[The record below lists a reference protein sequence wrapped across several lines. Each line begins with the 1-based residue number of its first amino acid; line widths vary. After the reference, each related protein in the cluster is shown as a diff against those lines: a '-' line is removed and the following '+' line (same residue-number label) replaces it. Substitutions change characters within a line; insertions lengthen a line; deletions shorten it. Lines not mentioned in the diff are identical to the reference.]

1 MPQPSSNNESDTIFS
16 SANEKPSIHSHHHQ
30 VTLCNQVYLDTIP
43 MDILLRIL
51 VCISNDNLQTLSQL
65 SKTSPRLA
73 STIRTFRRQG
83 ITAIPLTFSRE
94 VIQPFRGLSINL
106 LSNGDINIRKTQEP
120 GNTFCVFD
128 KDISTLTCYWQFRI
142 DQFKGHRID
151 LGIAT
156 KDAFRFS
163 TVERVASYS
172 FDCFGRVN
180 IAGSADTFGRQMRVG
195 DVITLVYNP
204 AKNLLMLVDNG
215 KCMGCIPVQVNKVR
229 PDGKKVGLYPFVYLP
244 YQDGECVTLVNIK
257 QDCLLDIEKLER
269 TKLLWTRPSDLPY
282 DSAVIVQTWCDKI
295 WYAIYADTEKMTLK
309 EFWDLLSRKHML
321 RTDLFE
327 LIWKGKR
334 LERTEKKTLKDVGI
348 TIDANT
354 GTCSSDVLLSVPHII
369 S

>member
-1 MPQPSSNNESDTIFS
+1 MSSQSQ
-16 SANEKPSIHSHHHQ
+16 Q
-30 VTLCNQVYLDTIP
+30 VTKHAHLDTIP
-43 MDILLRIL
+43 MDILMRIL
-51 VCISNDNLQTLSQL
+51 VYISNDHLPTLSQL
-65 SKTSPRLA
+65 CNISPRLA
-73 STIRTFRRQG
+73 SAIRSFRRDG
-83 ITAIPLTFSRE
+83 RTAIPLTFPCR
-94 VIQPFRGLSINL
+94 VIQPFRGLSIKL
-106 LSNGDINIRKTQEP
+106 LSNGDINIRKTKEP

-128 KDISTLTCYWQFRI
+128 KDVSTLNCYWQFRI
-142 DQFKGHRID
+142 DRLQGHRVD
-151 LGIAT
+151 LGIAI

-180 IAGSADTFGRQMRVG
+180 IAGHSDTFGRQMRAG
-195 DVITLVYNP
+195 DVITLIYNA
-204 AKNLLMLVDNG
+204 AKNTLMFVDNG
-215 KCMGCIPVQVNKVR
+215 KCMGSIPVRVNKGRV
-229 PDGKKVGLYPFVYLP
+229 GAKKIGLYPFVYLP
-244 YQDGECVTLVNIK
+244 YQDGESVTLLGTT
-257 QDCLLDIEKLER
+257 QDCLLDIAKMENTRK
-269 TKLLWTRPSDLPY
+269 LWTRPLDLPY
-282 DSAVIVQTWCDKI
+282 DKAIIVQTWCDKV

-321 RTDLFE
+321 RADLFE